1 MIKQEI
7 ANVPENSIIFNEAQE
22 YPLRSFTFDPII
34 YFNENDQVWI
44 CGVELAA
51 LDYTGTKV
59 KISLYSA
66 IFEDE
71 KKLSHMIML
80 EGEHVAPDGPD
91 TAYEDVEKIGLYV
104 QGFEII
110 KNNDLLTKVVRENRQ
125 NKKLKVETDQ
135 NFLQAGGFVLKEFF
149 AGDYG
154 LNVEFLKNLPVH
166 IPVPKNNYYNKQK
179 AELIDNCI
187 LELRQTIENK
197 GTKEVL
203 RQELALNY

>member
-7 ANVPENSIIFNEAQE
+7 ENVPENSIIFNEAQE

-34 YFNENDQVWI
+34 YFNEQDQVWI

-59 KISLYSA
+59 IISLYSA

-71 KKLSHMIML
+71 KHISHMIML

-91 TAYEDVEKIGLYV
+91 TAYEDIEKIGLYV

-110 KNNDLLTKVVRENRQ
+110 KNNDLLS
-125 NKKLKVETDQ
+125 
-135 NFLQAGGFVLKEFF
+135 
-149 AGDYG
+149 
-154 LNVEFLKNLPVH
+154 
-166 IPVPKNNYYNKQK
+166 
-179 AELIDNCI
+179 
-187 LELRQTIENK
+187 
-197 GTKEVL
+197 
-203 RQELALNY
+203 